1 MNLTLCRGT
10 ASALLFLLQVLNP
23 NMQRSPTATYTPSF
37 CSSRL
42 TPRRLLQ
49 DACGG
54 CSCRNNLPDSISILI
69 NFGTEKSHLLYDAD
83 QVFSQ
88 LYYVAFCMCISYVLA
103 FVYMYFHLYLHL
115 KLYLYLHLHLHEQAN
130 HACSCHQIWDP
141 FSEMCHDIFC
151 STGQVNG

>member
-1 MNLTLCRGT
+1 M
-10 ASALLFLLQVLNP
+10 SP
-23 NMQRSPTATYTPSF
+23 NSTDLVQKDDFDSIVMGIMKNFEQ
-37 CSSRL
+37 
-42 TPRRLLQ
+42 
-49 DACGG
+49 
-54 CSCRNNLPDSISILI
+54 NNLPVSISILI

>member
-1 MNLTLCRGT
+1 M
-10 ASALLFLLQVLNP
+10 SP
-23 NMQRSPTATYTPSF
+23 NSTDLVQKDDFDSIVMGIMKNFEQ
-37 CSSRL
+37 
-42 TPRRLLQ
+42 
-49 DACGG
+49 
-54 CSCRNNLPDSISILI
+54 NNLPDSISILI

-151 STGQVNG
+151 STGQVNGHGSTRPDLDKHYP